1 MFNQKIKKVMKKL
14 FLLYCVFAAIHAFA
28 QKKQV
33 SNYKIVTTD
42 VANFIRIFNTV
53 DSANRITTY
62 QSEYLDKGSDGLKDY
77 ATLRFHSAGGLVE
90 RIYGSPDFY
99 KKLIVTLTNTDF
111 DAISKSCVAPI
122 NKFTSLYDG
131 AIIPNIYLL
140 VGGLYNGSTPGKT
153 GLLIGLDSYLLCFT
167 DRSKIVN
174 LHNGIAHELIHFNQS
189 FIANDSLSNLIENN
203 LLAQVIK
210 EGSADFLGELL
221 SGSVEYC
228 NLEMYQWG
236 EKHIQQLW
244 AEFKEDIKDS
254 SKTSK
259 WLYNDQTD
267 RPMSLG
273 YFMGYKITKAYYN
286 KAKDKKQA
294 IKDILNIR
302 HDKFYEFLAK
312 SGYSKE

>member
-1 MFNQKIKKVMKKL
+1 MKKT
-14 FLLYCVFAAIHAFA
+14 FLICCLLTTIYVSA
-28 QKKQV
+28 QKKQAP
-33 SNYKIVTTD
+33 NYKIVTTD
-42 VANFIRIFNTV
+42 VANFIRIFNSV
-53 DSANRITTY
+53 DSANRITTF
-62 QSEYLDKGSDGLKDY
+62 QSEYLDKGSDGLKNY
-77 ATLRFHSAGGLVE
+77 ATLRFESAAGLVE

-111 DAISKSCVAPI
+111 DAISKSCEVPI
-122 NKFTSLYDG
+122 NKFRRLYNG
-131 AIIPNIYLL
+131 ATIPNIYLL
-140 VGGLYNGSTPGKT
+140 VGGLGNGSTPGKT

-174 LHNGIAHELIHFNQS
+174 LHNGITHELIHFNQS
-189 FIANDSLSNLIENN
+189 FIANDSLSSLIENN

-236 EKHIQQLW
+236 EKHTQQLW

-254 SKTSK
+254 TKISK
-259 WLYNDQTD
+259 WLYNEQPD

-273 YFMGYKITKAYYN
+273 YFMGYKITKAYYD
-286 KAKDKKQA
+286 KANNKKQA
-294 IKDILNIR
+294 IKEILNIS
-302 HDKFYEFLAK
+302 HDKFYEFLEK
-312 SGYSKE
+312 SNYNGE

>member
-1 MFNQKIKKVMKKL
+1 MKKT
-14 FLLYCVFAAIHAFA
+14 FLICCLLTTIYVSA
-28 QKKQV
+28 QKKQAP
-33 SNYKIVTTD
+33 NYKIVTTD
-42 VANFIRIFNTV
+42 VANFIRIFNSV
-53 DSANRITTY
+53 DSANRITTF
-62 QSEYLDKGSDGLKDY
+62 QSEYLDKGSDGLKNY
-77 ATLRFHSAGGLVE
+77 ATLRFESAAGLVE

-111 DAISKSCVAPI
+111 DAISKSCEVPI
-122 NKFTSLYDG
+122 NKFRRLYNG
-131 AIIPNIYLL
+131 ATIPNIYLL
-140 VGGLYNGSTPGKT
+140 VGGLGNGSTPGKT

-174 LHNGIAHELIHFNQS
+174 LHNGITHELIHFNQS
-189 FIANDSLSNLIENN
+189 FIANDSLSSLIENN

-236 EKHIQQLW
+236 EKHTQQLW

-254 SKTSK
+254 TKISK
-259 WLYNDQTD
+259 WLYNEQPD

-273 YFMGYKITKAYYN
+273 YFMGYKITKAYYE
-286 KAKDKKQA
+286 KANNKKQA
-294 IKDILNIR
+294 IKEILNIS
-302 HDKFYEFLAK
+302 HDKFYEFLEK
-312 SGYSKE
+312 SNYNGE